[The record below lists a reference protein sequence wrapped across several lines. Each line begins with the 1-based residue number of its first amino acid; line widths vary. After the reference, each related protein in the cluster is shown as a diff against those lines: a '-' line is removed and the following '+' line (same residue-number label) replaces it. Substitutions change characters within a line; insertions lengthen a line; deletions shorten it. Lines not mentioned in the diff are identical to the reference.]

1 MGGKNG
7 ELGRW
12 QIVPRQESKLLS
24 CMEGFWHRDGD
35 QIFISGK
42 YFRHQPING
51 AGGGE
56 GGKVV
61 RLEEHKSM
69 GGLKAS

>member
-51 AGGGE
+51 AGVGGGWEGGE
-56 GGKVV
+56 ARGTQKHG
-61 RLEEHKSM
+61 RT
-69 GGLKAS
+69 